1 MADDGARPVGPRP
14 PRPGSLLAR
23 AVEHFEAAEF
33 EIWLAQQ
40 PPEARL
46 AAVLAEVALEAVV
59 VAFAMGNAREP

>member
-1 MADDGARPVGPRP
+1 MPDDDARPVGPRP

-33 EIWLAQQ
+33 DGWLAQQ

-46 AAVLAEVALEAVV
+46 TAVLAEVALEAVV
-59 VAFAMGNAREP
+59 VAFAMGSAGEP